1 MIVVTDAQQR
11 ALVRLPDGRTARLVS
26 LTGRGRAT
34 KPTARVQLPSGAYL
48 TVPTERLVL
57 A

>member
-11 ALVRLPDGRTARLVS
+11 ALVRLPDGRTARLIS
-26 LTGRGRAT
+26 LTGPTARH
-34 KPTARVQLPSGAYL
+34 KPKARVQLPSGAFL
-48 TVPTERLVL
+48 TVSTDTLEL

>member
-34 KPTARVQLPSGAYL
+34 KPRARVQLPSGAYL